1 MGKPDPNASDWS
13 DLDLLTV
20 DEATE
25 RLDAEIGELKA
36 RLDVLD
42 GPDRA
47 AANRRL
53 DLLIAARDRTA
64 AGPKRPLYEPVTPVH
79 PEHVPAELVRDVD
92 HVFGADFLLDPFAAF
107 RALRDE
113 RVLWSPNHG
122 GYWILTRAEDIR
134 AAYQQPEIFSSAA
147 TGIPAHQSRK
157 EKLFPLELD
166 PPDHAAY
173 RRVIAPLFA
182 PKAVTARTAAIDETC
197 AALIDGL
204 VDRGRAEFVDEFAEP
219 FPTRIFTNILG
230 LPTAEASQFVT
241 WNNKLLRN
249 ADRPE
254 LRREANAEI
263 NGYLRELIAARRAE
277 PRDDVVSA
285 LIAAEVDG
293 RPVTDDEVQNLCFLL
308 FIAGLD
314 TVTAALTWCF
324 HFLAR
329 NPDHRRQIATDPAI
343 IPGAVEEL
351 LRVHSFVNPGRTL
364 TRDAEFAGVQMRAGE
379 RVLLATALA
388 AQDPEEF
395 PDEALV
401 RFDRTANRHLAFG
414 AGPHRCAGSH
424 LARDEL
430 TTALGQWHARIPDYA
445 VDETERLTLHAGGV
459 FGIDRL
465 PLVWSA

>member
-13 DLDLLTV
+13 DLDLLTI

-25 RLDAEIGELKA
+25 RLDGEIAAITAALGT
-36 RLDVLD
+36 LD
-42 GPDRA
+42 GGERVTA
-47 AANRRL
+47 QQRL
-53 DLLIAARDRTA
+53 DLLVRARDRAA
-64 AGPKRPLYEPVTPVH
+64 AGPKRPLYEAPSH
-79 PEHVPAELVRDVD
+79 PAHVPADLVRDVD
-92 HVFGADFLLDPFAAF
+92 HVFGAEFLSDPFGAY
-107 RALRDE
+107 RGLRNQ
-113 RVLWSPNHG
+113 RVLWSPHHG

-134 AAYQQPEIFSSAA
+134 SALQQPDLFSSVS
-147 TGIPAHQSRK
+147 TGIPAHASRK
-157 EKLFPLELD
+157 EKLYPLELD
-166 PPDHAAY
+166 PPEHTAY

-182 PKAVTARTAAIDETC
+182 PRAVTARTAAIDSTC
-197 AALIDGL
+197 ATLIDGL
-204 VDRGRAEFVDEFAEP
+204 AGSGRVEFVADFAQP

-230 LPTAEASQFVT
+230 LPVDEASRFVT
-241 WNNKLLRN
+241 WNNALLRN

-254 LRREANAEI
+254 LRREAHTAI
-263 NGYLRELIAARRAE
+263 NGYLRDLIAERRSE

-285 LIAAEVDG
+285 LLTAEVDD
-293 RPVTDDEVQNLCFLL
+293 RPVTDEEVQNLCFLL

-329 NPDHRRQIATDPAI
+329 NPDHRRQLVADPGL

-351 LRVHSFVNPGRTL
+351 LRVHSFINPARTVTHDL
-364 TRDAEFAGVQMRAGE
+364 EFAGVQMLRGE
-379 RVLLATALA
+379 RLLLATALA
-388 AQDPEEF
+388 AQDPDEF
-395 PDEALV
+395 PDEATV
-401 RFDRTANRHLAFG
+401 RFDRPGNRHLAFG

-430 TTALGQWHARIPDYA
+430 TTAIGQWHARIPDYEIDA
-445 VDETERLTLHAGGV
+445 EQQLTLHAGGV